1 MFQLTIEVNWIDLFK
16 LVVWWAT
23 MAMSYYAGRSRG
35 YEEVPQ
41 KCNDKF
47 APQQSE
53 VKVFMAK
60 KGGKV
65 LHTHSSCRYLV
76 DRDSIAIDW
85 CSSCGSGKGNKMT

>member
-1 MFQLTIEVNWIDLFK
+1 MFQFTIEVSWLDLFK

-35 YEEVPQ
+35 YEEVP
-41 KCNDKF
+41 KKRKGEF
-47 APQQSE
+47 IPQVSE

-65 LHTHSSCRYLV
+65 IHTQSSCRYLAE
-76 DRDSIAIDW
+76 REILAIDW
-85 CSSCGSGKGNKMT
+85 CCSCGSGKGSKMA